1 MMPAVDEDKRLTLFL
16 VRVYLY
22 LGLLACLWIVL
33 SQLAVVVA
41 PVGVALVLAFLLD
54 PSVRALEQH
63 RVPRWVAVLL
73 LVLGFLAF
81 LSGLVV
87 ALPNL
92 VAKDLQRFT
101 ERLPYYEQVMSSR
114 VLPWIARLTK
124 ERRLANF
131 HDWSRL

>member
-1 MMPAVDEDKRLTLFL
+1 MVEEERRLTWFL
-16 VRVYLY
+16 ARVYMY
-22 LGLLACLWIVL
+22 LGLLACLWIVV
-33 SQLAVVVA
+33 SHLAAVLA

-54 PSVRALEQH
+54 PSVRALEAH

-73 LVLGFLAF
+73 LVLGFLGF
-81 LSGLVV
+81 LTALVI

-114 VLPWIARLTK
+114 VLPWVARLTK

-131 HDWSRL
+131 